1 MVTNHQLRRM
11 SKVELVQYALE
22 GDRQARRAADELLR
36 RYERRFRAKGLLD
49 RKRELADPDANGDH
63 SSVEDEDEKPASLL

>member
-1 MVTNHQLRRM
+1 MVTNNALRRM

-36 RYERRFRAKGLLD
+36 RYERRFRQKGLLD
-49 RKRELADPDANGDH
+49 RSRELADPDANGDQPAA
-63 SSVEDEDEKPASLL
+63 DEDDRPASLL